1 MARNYRFLAVTA
13 ILLGLSLPAVASS
26 AASCADHR
34 ISASAVRAAGDV
46 QAFVQCAAEYLME
59 HGPEEARRA
68 FNEDERW
75 NQGPTYVFVDGIAT
89 SGEESIAYVFP
100 PGPSREGTAWG
111 TSVDSFGNDLFY
123 ELHRTLSIVDS
134 GWIYNS
140 FRNPETGRNEPKS
153 SYVIEVEWDGQRAA
167 VGAGIYAPDLPGT
180 CSAEE
185 VNAPGLTAAPS
196 AEKLQALVRCAA
208 MLVEEKGYF
217 AKHELEGNSRWR
229 HGSSYVFVMDMAGN
243 QVLTGNRVRVNGNA
257 LHEWGAKSMPMDQF
271 AGRDMV
277 DVGNTFGEA
286 LIYYRSRNPIT
297 GASEPKVG
305 LLKRVVAH
313 GVPLIVGA
321 GYELA
326 SEPAVSETSCK
337 ENNISARGIRTR
349 RDVQAF
355 VRCAAEYATEHGTE
369 EARRA
374 FHEDARWRHG
384 PYYVFVDLLAQP
396 SEEPLSHI
404 AVFPPNPSWEG
415 TSQTLVD
422 NFGTDYFHEL
432 HRVMTFVD
440 SGWLHYAFTNFV
452 TGRSEPKSTY
462 VVEIDWDGHRAVAG
476 TGIYLR
482 DLPGTCGSAEVNAAQ
497 LEADP
502 SDGRLQELVR
512 CAATELE
519 SQGYF
524 ATVNLASD
532 PRWKSESVY
541 VFGLDTHGRAL
552 FSGDPRGGHFG
563 TVASELS
570 PAGED
575 PFGGRDMVSAGNAF
589 GEAFFYYSTL
599 NPSTGMPG
607 RKVALVKR
615 VVTQGL
621 PVLVGA
627 GYYPDHLGQI
637 EDLKNA
643 VVEAVDTLVA
653 ELVADRPAG
662 AAAYAERLRAY
673 LEAHP
678 AFFGS
683 AAALLDRAGTVTSSP
698 YVYRTAQGYAT
709 TDVAVPTYN
718 IERQS
723 WFRVPLAANGGIWTA
738 PYFDAGGG
746 EIWMITRSV
755 PARDAEGVFAVIT
768 TDLPVDAPAR

>member
-1 MARNYRFLAVTA
+1 
-13 ILLGLSLPAVASS
+13 
-26 AASCADHR
+26 
-34 ISASAVRAAGDV
+34 
-46 QAFVQCAAEYLME
+46 ME
-59 HGPEEARRA
+59 HGPDEARRA

-75 NQGPTYVFVDGIAT
+75 KHGPTYVFVDGIAK
-89 SGEESIAYVFP
+89 SGEQSIAHVFP
-100 PGPSREGTAWG
+100 PDPSREGTAWG

-140 FRNPETGRNEPKS
+140 FRNPETGGEEPKS
-153 SYVIEVEWDGQRAA
+153 SYVIEVDWDGQRAA

-180 CSAEE
+180 CNADE
-185 VNAPGLTAAPS
+185 VNAAGLAAAPS

-208 MLVEEKGYF
+208 MLVEEKGYS
-217 AKHELEGNSRWR
+217 ARHELEGSSRWR
-229 HGSSYVFVMDMAGN
+229 QGSSYVFVMDMAGN
-243 QVLTGNRVRVNGNA
+243 QVLTGNPVRVNGKA
-257 LHEWGAKSMPMDQF
+257 LHEWGGKSNPMDQF
-271 AGRDMV
+271 GGRDMIA
-277 DVGNTFGEA
+277 VGDAFGEA
-286 LIYYRSRNPIT
+286 LIYYRGFNPMS
-297 GASEPKVG
+297 GSSHPKVG

-313 GVPLIVGA
+313 GVPVIVGA
-321 GYELA
+321 GYALD
-326 SEPAVSETSCK
+326 SEPAVSEPSCK
-337 ENNISARGIRTR
+337 DNHVSARGIRTR

-355 VRCAAEYATEHGTE
+355 VRCAAEYVAEHGTE

-396 SEEPLSHI
+396 SEGPLSHI

-462 VVEIDWDGHRAVAG
+462 VVEIDWGGRRAVVG

-482 DLPGTCGSAEVNAAQ
+482 DLPGTCVSAEVNAAG

-502 SDGRLQELVR
+502 SAGRLQELVR
-512 CAATELE
+512 CAAAELE

-524 ATVNLASD
+524 ATVNLASH

-541 VFGLDTHGRAL
+541 VFGLDRHGGSL
-552 FSGDPRGGHFG
+552 FSGAPQSVRSG
-563 TVASELS
+563 TGASELS
-570 PAGED
+570 PASDE
-575 PFGGRDMVSAGNAF
+575 PFGGRDMVSAGVAF
-589 GEAFFYYSTL
+589 GEAFFYYSTR

-607 RKVALVKR
+607 RKVAFVKR
-615 VVTQGL
+615 VVIQGL

-627 GYYPDHLGQI
+627 GYYPDQVGQV
-637 EDLKNA
+637 ERLKNA
-643 VVEAVDTLVA
+643 VVAALDTLVA
-653 ELVADRPAG
+653 DFVADRPAD
-662 AAAYAERLRAY
+662 AATYAERLRAY

-683 AAALLDRAGTVTSSP
+683 AAALLDRDGTVTSSP
-698 YVYRTAQGYAT
+698 YVYRTEQGYAT
-709 TDVAVPTYN
+709 TDLAVPTYN
-718 IERQS
+718 IERQT
-723 WFRVPLAANGGIWTA
+723 WFTAPLATNGGIWTT

-755 PARDAEGVFAVIT
+755 PARDAEGIFAIIT
-768 TDLPVDAPAR
+768 TDLPVDAPSR